1 MQCEYYFAY
10 GSNMNPSRMAVR
22 GMQYRDS
29 MAARLEGWALAFN
42 KRAHGMQGIA
52 YANIVPTDGVVEG
65 VLYRL
70 RDHQEIERMDTYE
83 GHPVRYRR
91 ECLPVQTGAGEVLTW
106 VYIANADWQAENLKP
121 ERWYL
126 NHLLSGRPW
135 LSDSYYR
142 RLLQVP
148 VFEP

>member
-10 GSNMNPSRMAVR
+10 GSNMNPGRMAVR
-22 GMQYRDS
+22 GMRYRES
-29 MAARLEGWALAFN
+29 MAARLDGWGLAFN
-42 KRAHGMQGIA
+42 KRAHGKQGIA
-52 YANIVPTDGVVEG
+52 YANIVPMEGVVEG

-70 RDHQEIERMDTYE
+70 RDHREIERMDPYE

-91 ECLPVQTGAGEVLTW
+91 ECLPVLTGAGEIPTW
-106 VYIANADWQAENLKP
+106 VYIANPDWQADNLKP

-135 LSDSYYR
+135 LTDSYYR

-148 VFEP
+148 VFQS

>member
-1 MQCEYYFAY
+1 
-10 GSNMNPSRMAVR
+10 MNPSRMAVR

-42 KRAHGMQGIA
+42 KRAHGLQGIA

-70 RDHQEIERMDTYE
+70 RDHQEIERMDPYE

-91 ECLPVQTGAGEVLTW
+91 EC
-106 VYIANADWQAENLKP
+106 
-121 ERWYL
+121 
-126 NHLLSGRPW
+126 
-135 LSDSYYR
+135 R
-142 RLLQVP
+142 RR
-148 VFEP
+148 